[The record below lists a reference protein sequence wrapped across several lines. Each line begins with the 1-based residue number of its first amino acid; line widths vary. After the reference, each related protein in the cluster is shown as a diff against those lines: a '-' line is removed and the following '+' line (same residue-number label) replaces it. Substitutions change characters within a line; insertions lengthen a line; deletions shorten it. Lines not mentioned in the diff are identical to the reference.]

1 MYLKYDFSLKRMK
14 TMKQNTKKH
23 TNTYIYL
30 RNVVVEEA
38 LQHISMNFTLY
49 IL

>member
-14 TMKQNTKKH
+14 TMKQNTKKTH
-23 TNTYIYL
+23 THIYL
-30 RNVVVEEA
+30 RNGVVEEA
-38 LQHISMNFTLY
+38 LQRISMNFILY

>member
-23 TNTYIYL
+23 THTYIKEML
-30 RNVVVEEA
+30 
-38 LQHISMNFTLY
+38 L
-49 IL
+49 